1 MVIGTLALL
10 LIFLVSFY
18 VSRAA
23 ALEGTGGDCVL
34 FDDPQNLIEALPG
47 VSEALKWKDHGGEVR
62 GLQELSK
69 GFRGLA

>member
-1 MVIGTLALL
+1 M
-10 LIFLVSFY
+10 SFY

-47 VSEALKWKDHGGEVR
+47 VSEALKQKDHGGGVR
-62 GLQELSK
+62 SFQELSK
-69 GFRGLA
+69 GY

>member
-23 ALEGTGGDCVL
+23 ALEGTVGDCVL

-47 VSEALKWKDHGGEVR
+47 VSEALK
-62 GLQELSK
+62 
-69 GFRGLA
+69 